1 MDQHGIL
8 LPLMKVEEGSV
19 HSRTVLFQD
28 LGCDQALAP
37 DPYESKLVKVA
48 SSSRRNGG
56 EGIFAKKFLESNT
69 IISFYFGERV
79 SPQDF
84 NLDSWDGNCYKIFDP
99 RDYPRGTID
108 IPAWAQVSSADSH
121 IFFEIRMFQSTDSY
135 CATLAHKT
143 NHSFQPNSQFIVYD
157 HPLFGIIPAIITI
170 RDVEEGEEVFVSYG
184 YDLLESPQWYR
195 EEWQMSEYKEAGV
208 SFADWQTCR
217 VRVRRGEDNSWEVVK
232 Y

>member
-37 DPYESKLVKVA
+37 DPYESKLVQVA

-108 IPAWAQVSSADSH
+108 IPAWAQVSSAYSY
-121 IFFEIRMFQSTDSY
+121 IFFDNRSFRALIHIVQLWLTRLITVSSQ
-135 CATLAHKT
+135 TL
-143 NHSFQPNSQFIVYD
+143 SS
-157 HPLFGIIPAIITI
+157 LFMIIHC
-170 RDVEEGEEVFVSYG
+170 
-184 YDLLESPQWYR
+184 LESSPPSSPSEMLRR
-195 EEWQMSEYKEAGV
+195 E
-208 SFADWQTCR
+208 
-217 VRVRRGEDNSWEVVK
+217 RRCLYPMDMICWSLRSGTGRSGR
-232 Y
+232 